1 MPFDL
6 AVTPKCAREALR
18 LDDKEISDHQAMCLY
33 LCASKAAC
41 NGSGSAISDRLRHQD
56 YIGTLPLAEQM
67 RTAIWMQDDEMAL
80 LAGTTLHA
88 AVHTRRKEWQAEYDK
103 LPKSNLRDWGL
114 SPDTFSW

>member
-41 NGSGSAISDRLRHQD
+41 HGSESAVSEVLRHRE
-56 YIGTLPLAEQM
+56 YIKTLPSAEQM